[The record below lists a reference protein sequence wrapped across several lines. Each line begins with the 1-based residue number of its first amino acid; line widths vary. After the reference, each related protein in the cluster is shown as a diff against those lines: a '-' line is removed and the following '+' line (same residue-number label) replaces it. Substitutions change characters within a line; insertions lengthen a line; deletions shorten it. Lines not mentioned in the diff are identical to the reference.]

1 MKQYQLAMPQQVF
14 SGETG
19 MQALESLASGH
30 EKAVVFT
37 DAGIRAS
44 GILERPLAELDKAA
58 VPYIINNTLPAEPT
72 CDQAQQV
79 IDTFRESNADLIV
92 AVGGGSVMDIAKL
105 ASITADGSCTVRDQL
120 KNPRIGKKTVTTV
133 MIPTTAGTGSEAT
146 PFAVITDE
154 KTGVKYPHRQGG
166 GGCRQHGGSAGG
178 ASAACGCSHSG
189 RKYDSPPAPKNCS
202 LYRHRRAVPRH

>member
-1 MKQYQLAMPQQVF
+1 MKQYQLAMPQQVY
-14 SGETG
+14 SGETAI
-19 MQALESLASGH
+19 QALETLASGH

-58 VPYIINNTLPAEPT
+58 VPYIINDTLPAEPT

-120 KNPRIGKKTVTTV
+120 KNPRIGKKDGHHRYD
-133 MIPTTAGTGSEAT
+133 PHHGGYRLRGDAQQHRGGTGRTVESR
-146 PFAVITDE
+146 
-154 KTGVKYPHRQGG
+154 HRQP
-166 GGCRQHGGSAGG
+166 RND
-178 ASAACGCSHSG
+178 CGCSHSG

>member
-1 MKQYQLAMPQQVF
+1 MKQYQLAMPQQVY
-14 SGETG
+14 SGETAI
-19 MQALESLASGH
+19 QALETLASGH

-58 VPYIINNTLPAEPT
+58 VPYIINDTLPAEPT

-133 MIPTTAGTGSEAT
+133 
-146 PFAVITDE
+146 
-154 KTGVKYPHRQGG
+154 
-166 GGCRQHGGSAGG
+166 
-178 ASAACGCSHSG
+178 
-189 RKYDSPPAPKNCS
+189 
-202 LYRHRRAVPRH
+202 